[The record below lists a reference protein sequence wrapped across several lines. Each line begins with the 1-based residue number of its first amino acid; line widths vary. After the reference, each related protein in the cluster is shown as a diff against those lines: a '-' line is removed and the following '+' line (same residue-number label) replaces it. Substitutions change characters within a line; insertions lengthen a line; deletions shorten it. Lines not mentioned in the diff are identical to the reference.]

1 MYIVT
6 QKIDKEKT
14 LDEIEKCIKRALNE
28 HISYNDKPWAYYYY
42 GKADALKELYEK
54 EFKQNISKDIEDLLD
69 IFDMLVE
76 KDGEE
81 CEQD

>member
-1 MYIVT
+1 MIKIT
-6 QKIDKEKT
+6 QNIDKEKI
-14 LDEIEKCIKRALNE
+14 LDRIEKCIKTALNE

-42 GKADALKELYEK
+42 GKAYTLKELYEE
-54 EFKQNISKDIEDLLD
+54 EFEQNISKDIEGLLD

-81 CEQD
+81 NEQD